1 MLLSKTTGY
10 GIRSLA
16 FLARQPKSRLCG
28 LQELAEGEK
37 VPPVFLRKILGELRR
52 HRLVTSLKGIHGGYA
67 IAKPADEITL
77 WDVFT
82 ILDSD
87 PYWDRCV
94 LTYAACST
102 DSPCVFCPMWQRQR
116 QEFFSTLKNTTI
128 ADIARGGSPAGVEPR

>member
-16 FLARQPKSRLCG
+16 LLARQPQSRLCG
-28 LQELAEGEK
+28 LQELAEGENA
-37 VPPVFLRKILGELRR
+37 PPVFLRKILGELRR

-67 IAKPADEITL
+67 LAKPADEITL

-94 LTYAACST
+94 LTYAPCSVE
-102 DSPCVFCPMWQRQR
+102 SPCVLCPMWQRQR
-116 QEFFSTLKNTTI
+116 QEFFDALKSTTI
-128 ADIARGGSPAGVEPR
+128 ADVARGGSHGA